1 MKAILH
7 YRAGPE
13 LRRKL
18 ADTPP
23 AGWTVAVVDESDVET
38 FEAELADAD
47 VLLHVLCPIGRAQME
62 KAPKLKLIQ
71 KIGVGIDTIDTAA
84 AEDLGIGVANMP
96 GTNSQ
101 AVAELSIGLMLSV
114 LRQIPMFDAAMRAGT
129 GWSMDPAQLE
139 RSGEIAGRTVGF
151 VGFGEVPRRMVPI
164 LTGFGAKI
172 IYHDRVEHD
181 GSNATKRS
189 LDEVLAEADILS
201 LHVPLVDDTRD
212 LIRAE
217 NIAKMKD
224 GAVLINTARGGLVNE
239 ADLFDAL
246 ESGKLLGA
254 GLDVLNTEPA
264 PADTPLLSLPNVIAL
279 PHVAWLTPET
289 ITRSLD
295 VAFRNAAIAT
305 TGGDLINQIK
315 PVRR

>member
-13 LRRKL
+13 LRKTL
-18 ADTPP
+18 ADNPP
-23 AGWTVAVVDESDVET
+23 AGWNVVVVDESDVET
-38 FEAELADAD
+38 FEAELVDTD
-47 VLLHVLCPIGRAQME
+47 VLLHVLCPIGRDQME

-101 AVAELSIGLMLSV
+101 AVAEIAIGLMLSV
-114 LRQIPMFDAAMRAGT
+114 LRQIPMFNASMRAGT
-129 GWSMDPAQLE
+129 GWSMEPAQLE

-151 VGFGEVPRRMVPI
+151 VGFGEVPRRIAPI
-164 LTGFGAKI
+164 LAGFGAKI
-172 IYHDRVEHD
+172 IYHDMVEHD
-181 GSNATKRS
+181 GLGATKRS
-189 LDEVLAEADILS
+189 LEEVLAESDILS
-201 LHVPLVDDTRD
+201 LHVPLVDATRE

-239 ADLFDAL
+239 ADLLDAL
-246 ESGKLLGA
+246 KSGKLLGA

-264 PADTPLLSLPNVIAL
+264 PADTPLLSLPNVVAL

-289 ITRSLD
+289 IARSLD
-295 VAFRNAAIAT
+295 VAFQNAAIAT
-305 TGGDLINQIK
+305 KGGDLINQIK